1 MTEKPG
7 HIPERIQK
15 FIRGS
20 IDSVEQLHVLALLYE
35 RRDRDWTLDSIS
47 QELRSASNSIGKR
60 VRMLIAAK
68 VLTPESLAG
77 ERVRYVP
84 VDEQVDQSVRELIEL
99 SHVHQYRII
108 ELIFSKPNPA
118 IQSFADAFRFKKDE
132 EE

>member
-7 HIPERIQK
+7 HIPESTQK

-35 RRDRDWTLDSIS
+35 RRDRDWTLESIS
-47 QELRSASNSIGKR
+47 RELRSASNSIGMR

-68 VLTPESLAG
+68 VLAPESLMG
-77 ERVRYVP
+77 ERVRYLP
-84 VDEQVDQSVRELIEL
+84 VDEQVDESVRELIEV

-108 ELIFSKPNPA
+108 DLIFSKPNPA